1 MYDPK
6 TALQQEWTVFRALA
20 PQELLDLIL
29 APNLD
34 HEMRN
39 TLETMLIELG
49 FFELSL
55 EYCQWKGSN
64 KVIQSVL
71 DGREYDTRHL
81 LRLFMDNIHSE
92 GLHNLFDQRV
102 DYLY

>member
-6 TALQQEWTVFRALA
+6 TALQQEWAVFRALA

-34 HEMRN
+34 HEMSPP
-39 TLETMLIELG
+39 LETMLIELG

-55 EYCQWKGSN
+55 EYCQMKQTDKLEFENHDFISGYCPS
-64 KVIQSVL
+64 
-71 DGREYDTRHL
+71 
-81 LRLFMDNIHSE
+81 
-92 GLHNLFDQRV
+92 
-102 DYLY
+102 